1 MGIRGIGID
10 VADTERFLPFKNDK
24 KNRFLTDT
32 FSAGELAYCF
42 SFRDPTEHLAGTF
55 AAKEA
60 VWKALGKNNVCQSE
74 LEIRRTKTG
83 KPEVW
88 IKNRRQKTIFVS
100 ISHTKQISIAMAIME
115 K

>member
-1 MGIRGIGID
+1 MGIHGIGID
-10 VADTERFLPFKNDK
+10 VADTERFFPFKKDK
-24 KNRFLTDT
+24 KNRFLTDS
-32 FSAGELAYCF
+32 FSGEELEYCF

-60 VWKALGKNNVCQSE
+60 AWKAFGKNNVCQSA

-88 IKNRRQKTIFVS
+88 IKNRRQKTIFIS
-100 ISHTKQISIAMAIME
+100 ISHTKQVAVAIAIAE